1 MGTRMRAWSAVSRE
15 RGMEDEEVKWVVKKE
30 RKSVICAGVIGG

>member
-15 RGMEDEEVKWVVKKE
+15 RGMEDEEVKWVKKE